1 MSYPRIGL
9 ILAGLAF
16 GIWEFVSAFQID
28 FWPAAAVFSGFFLG
42 FTYWFWRRNT
52 TRAALALLPLF
63 AIEVAAAPGLKHVMT
78 VTKVS
83 MAVLGTAG
91 IAMVVAV
98 VAPRLLARRSSRAVA
113 V

>member
-16 GIWEFVSAFQID
+16 GIWECVSSFQIEV
-28 FWPAAAVFSGFFLG
+28 WEAAAVLSVLFLG
-42 FTYWFWRRNT
+42 CTYWFWRRNSV
-52 TRAALALLPLF
+52 RAALALLPLF

-83 MAVLGTAG
+83 MAALGTAG

-98 VAPRLLARRSSRAVA
+98 VVPRLLARRSRAVA

>member
-9 ILAGLAF
+9 ILAGLSF
-16 GIWEFVSAFQID
+16 GIWEAISTFQIEV
-28 FWPAAAVFSGFFLG
+28 PEVAAVLSVLFLG

-52 TRAALALLPLF
+52 IRAALALLPLF
-63 AIEVAAAPGLKHVMT
+63 AIEVAAAPGLRHVMT

-83 MAVLGTAG
+83 MAALGTAG
-91 IAMVVAV
+91 IAMAVGVVV
-98 VAPRLLARRSSRAVA
+98 PRLLAKRSRAVA

>member
-16 GIWEFVSAFQID
+16 GIWEAISAFLIEV
-28 FWPAAAVFSGFFLG
+28 PEAAAILSVLFLG
-42 FTYWFWRRNT
+42 CTYWFWRRNSV
-52 TRAALALLPLF
+52 RSALALLPLF

-78 VTKVS
+78 LTKVS
-83 MAVLGTAG
+83 MVVLGAAG
-91 IAMVVAV
+91 ITMVAGV
-98 VAPRLLARRSSRAVA
+98 VVPRLLAKRSRAVA